1 MKIPDDPP
9 LATQTPPRGGEPV
22 FSEFRFFY
30 MIFYVI
36 ITYKEMRKI
45 SLYLFAGLFCTANA
59 FAADTTI
66 SRIIPTKNN
75 TNTTDQRVESVAKNR
90 SARVDS
96 HAGTISRSVSRNMP
110 VSNFDIQKTNVV
122 SRSVTSRGKST
133 TARATLSDAV
143 NTVGRSARTEA
154 SSINSNPAVRR
165 AGIKLRASTAE
176 VGGRAI
182 IGDTGIQTGS
192 NIDEQVRGIKSRA
205 SIFGNKQQKTVT
217 AESLATAKDILEK
230 TSDLNNTCQAQYN
243 ECMDQF
249 CAVVDANQKRCSC
262 SANLDRY
269 AKAQKA
275 VEDANVELND
285 VAQRIRYVG
294 LSADEIR
301 AIMSATE
308 AELEMGK
315 TKDNTQTRSMLDD
328 IADMI
333 KDPTSSTTLTSSN
346 TMDSLL
352 DVDLD
357 FSSDSS
363 DMFSLEMFNSN
374 NDISSKRGKALY
386 NEAKKRC
393 KAVISRCK
401 DAGGTEDQ
409 ISGNYDLAI
418 DKDCIAYEQGLNKLN
433 ETLKNNVRSANLM
446 LQKARLAVLQNK
458 NQYDI
463 KGCVGALET
472 CMLDDMVCGENYVKC
487 LDPTKKFIDEN
498 GNVVLGQNIAKI
510 SEFMSEYNNA
520 KIDEEFIK
528 NSNGNTGCS
537 TNDGACVVNYLMQ
550 KIGMGATF
558 KDGGL
563 CRSVLDRCQD
573 YTYSSN
579 GKTSTYMPYN
589 DVVINY
595 IQRAMV
601 NIKASQ
607 SQIISD
613 YASTCMADVRDCYNQ
628 QNTQIAS
635 MTTSA
640 SIENVYRVMTG
651 ACYNVALTCGYAI
664 FAYDPKGTDSEY
676 IEGISEIF
684 YQSLLCPDNS
694 HFVSDSQSTIGTMVN
709 DRCACNDGY
718 FVSGSSCVANCPVGM
733 VAVNNK
739 CQVWTEPTETCN
751 TSKFSFFEAIFYNGQ
766 WRPKN
771 CVCPSDKPFF
781 SLSYNYAPVGQA
793 GRCVTR
799 TDNTLTDSYCQHSER
814 ITGETVNGAK
824 YNSQTHSCDC
834 PTGTV
839 LLEERCRLISGP
851 PIWVGQQ
858 IPACYATGC
867 ARSVSPSDVYPL
879 TDTCED
885 KQINVG
891 NETWTCEVE
900 GGANL
905 ILGLQKNCEYNPKTH
920 KVDCK

>member
-1 MKIPDDPP
+1 MVTMP
-9 LATQTPPRGGEPV
+9 A
-22 FSEFRFFY
+22 
-30 MIFYVI
+30 
-36 ITYKEMRKI
+36 
-45 SLYLFAGLFCTANA
+45 C
-59 FAADTTI
+59 
-66 SRIIPTKNN
+66 PT
-75 TNTTDQRVESVAKNR
+75 ESKLKKD
-90 SARVDS
+90 SA
-96 HAGTISRSVSRNMP
+96 
-110 VSNFDIQKTNVV
+110 
-122 SRSVTSRGKST
+122 
-133 TARATLSDAV
+133 
-143 NTVGRSARTEA
+143 
-154 SSINSNPAVRR
+154 
-165 AGIKLRASTAE
+165 
-176 VGGRAI
+176 
-182 IGDTGIQTGS
+182 
-192 NIDEQVRGIKSRA
+192 
-205 SIFGNKQQKTVT
+205 
-217 AESLATAKDILEK
+217 
-230 TSDLNNTCQAQYN
+230 
-243 ECMDQF
+243 
-249 CAVVDANQKRCSC
+249 
-262 SANLDRY
+262 
-269 AKAQKA
+269 
-275 VEDANVELND
+275 
-285 VAQRIRYVG
+285 
-294 LSADEIR
+294 
-301 AIMSATE
+301 
-308 AELEMGK
+308 
-315 TKDNTQTRSMLDD
+315 
-328 IADMI
+328 
-333 KDPTSSTTLTSSN
+333 
-346 TMDSLL
+346 
-352 DVDLD
+352 
-357 FSSDSS
+357 
-363 DMFSLEMFNSN
+363 DMFSLDMFNSN

-520 KIDEEFIK
+520 QIDEEFIK

-651 ACYNVALTCGYAI
+651 ACYNVALTCGYAV
-664 FAYDPKGTDSEY
+664 FAYDPKETDSEY

-694 HFVSDSQSTIGTMVN
+694 EYQQGTVKETVDANGTIGGYVNTM
-709 DRCACNDGY
+709 CKCNSGY
-718 FVSGSSCVANCPVGM
+718 TVFNGSC
-733 VAVNNK
+733 
-739 CQVWTEPTETCN
+739 
-751 TSKFSFFEAIFYNGQ
+751 
-766 WRPKN
+766 
-771 CVCPSDKPFF
+771 
-781 SLSYNYAPVGQA
+781 
-793 GRCVTR
+793 
-799 TDNTLTDSYCQHSER
+799 
-814 ITGETVNGAK
+814 
-824 YNSQTHSCDC
+824 
-834 PTGTV
+834 
-839 LLEERCRLISGP
+839 LISCSSSQYRSQLGLCTSCAN
-851 PIWVGQQ
+851 GELSGGTD
-858 IPACYATGC
+858 ATENSYATEHSAC
-867 ARSVSPSDVYPL
+867 TIKTTS
-879 TDTCED
+879 
-885 KQINVG
+885 G
-891 NETWTCEVE
+891 N
-900 GGANL
+900 
-905 ILGLQKNCEYNPKTH
+905 
-920 KVDCK
+920 

>member
-1 MKIPDDPP
+1 
-9 LATQTPPRGGEPV
+9 
-22 FSEFRFFY
+22 

-36 ITYKEMRKI
+36 ITHKEMRKI

-66 SRIIPTKNN
+66 SRTIPTKNN

-110 VSNFDIQKTNVV
+110 VSNSDIQKTNVV
-122 SRSVTSRGKST
+122 SRSVINRGKST

-165 AGIKLRASTAE
+165 AGITLRASTAE
-176 VGGRAI
+176 VGGRAT

-352 DVDLD
+352 DMDLD
-357 FSSDSS
+357 FSSYSS
-363 DMFSLEMFNSN
+363 DMFSLDMFNSN

-520 KIDEEFIK
+520 NIDEEFIK

-651 ACYNVALTCGYAI
+651 ACYNVALTCGYAV
-664 FAYDPKGTDSEY
+664 FAYDPKETDSEY

-694 HFVSDSQSTIGTMVN
+694 EYQQGTETVDANGTIG
-709 DRCACNDGY
+709 GY
-718 FVSGSSCVANCPVGM
+718 
-733 VAVNNK
+733 VNNMCK
-739 CQVWTEPTETCN
+739 CNSGYTVFNGSCLISCSSSQYRSQLGLCTLCGTGTVASGGLTNVKENNTCVN
-751 TSKFSFFEAIFYNGQ
+751 ATVE
-766 WRPKN
+766 
-771 CVCPSDKPFF
+771 D
-781 SLSYNYAPVGQA
+781 
-793 GRCVTR
+793 T
-799 TDNTLTDSYCQHSER
+799 TDNTG
-814 ITGETVNGAK
+814 TGN
-824 YNSQTHSCDC
+824 
-834 PTGTV
+834 
-839 LLEERCRLISGP
+839 
-851 PIWVGQQ
+851 
-858 IPACYATGC
+858 
-867 ARSVSPSDVYPL
+867 
-879 TDTCED
+879 
-885 KQINVG
+885 
-891 NETWTCEVE
+891 
-900 GGANL
+900 
-905 ILGLQKNCEYNPKTH
+905 
-920 KVDCK
+920 